1 VNPRGDA
8 GKDRTAGETRTGS
21 LLAAFILV
29 RLVVSTAFRM
39 VFPFLPALARGLGVP
54 VEAMAA
60 AVSARSA
67 LGLLGPLLGVF
78 ADMRGRKQALIV
90 GLIIFGISL
99 AAVGI
104 WPAYS
109 IFFLGLVVSGGAT
122 VVIDS
127 SVHAYLGDTIPYR
140 QRGRAAAIVELGWS
154 LAFVIGIPLVGW
166 SMARSGWNTPFIWL
180 GIAGLLAGAVIG
192 LVVPRTLPASGSW
205 LELRSGLH
213 AILSPAP
220 LLGLLLA
227 LLATLANQ
235 VVSIVFG
242 IWMEDS
248 FGLQLEQLGAA
259 SSVIG
264 LAGIAGIGCAVLFT
278 DRLGK
283 RAAVGLGL
291 LINSAICLGLPF
303 LGSEL
308 WGALAGLFIFYMS
321 FEFTLTSLLPL
332 MTTLSTQARGAF
344 MAATLAAFSVGD
356 SLGALLGPALIRSGL
371 TANALVTVAINLC
384 GLFLL
389 AMFVRPVEASEKAI

>member
-1 VNPRGDA
+1 VNPGVAA
-8 GKDRTAGETRTGS
+8 GNIHTGR

-39 VFPFLPALARGLGVP
+39 VFPFLPALARGLGVS
-54 VEAMAA
+54 VEAMAV

-67 LGLLGPLLGVF
+67 LGLLGPLLGAF
-78 ADMRGRKQALIV
+78 ADMRGRKQALTW
-90 GLIIFGISL
+90 GLAIFGISL
-99 AAVGI
+99 AIVGI
-104 WPAYS
+104 WPAYPV
-109 IFFLGLVVSGGAT
+109 FFLGLVISGGAT
-122 VVIDS
+122 VVVDS
-127 SVHAYLGDTIPYR
+127 SVHAYLGDAIPYR

-166 SMARSGWNTPFIWL
+166 SMARSGWNAPFIWL
-180 GIAGLLAGAVIG
+180 GLAGLLAGGVIG

-227 LLATLANQ
+227 LLATLGNS

-264 LAGIAGIGCAVLFT
+264 LAGIAGVGCAVLFT

-283 RAAVGLGL
+283 RQAVGLGL
-291 LINSAICLGLPF
+291 LVNSLICLGLPF
-303 LGSEL
+303 MGSRL
-308 WGALAGLFIFYMS
+308 WGALAALFIFYMS

-332 MTTLSTQARGAF
+332 MTSLSTLARGAF
-344 MAATLAAFSVGD
+344 MAAVLAAFSLGD
-356 SLGALLGPALIRSGL
+356 SLGALVGPALILRNGMA
-371 TANALVTVAINLC
+371 ANALVTVGINLC

-389 AMFVRPVEASEKAI
+389 AAFVRPVEISEKVI